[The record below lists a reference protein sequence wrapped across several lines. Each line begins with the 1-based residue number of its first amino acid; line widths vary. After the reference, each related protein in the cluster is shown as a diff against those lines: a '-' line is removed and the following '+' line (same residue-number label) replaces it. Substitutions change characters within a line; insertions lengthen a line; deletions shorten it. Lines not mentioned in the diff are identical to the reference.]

1 MNTFVSLLDKP
12 SKGHRLNHCKK
23 TRIRILFVYYSR
35 LPSFVRNDL
44 EILKRHFAV
53 KELRIP
59 TFRNPLNIFKLL
71 FLIAR
76 VDLVYT
82 WFAGTNAFFAVLFS
96 KLLGK
101 KSVVVVGGYDVAYVP
116 EIGYGSL
123 LSPLGRVKVKFVL
136 RHASMVLPVSKSTAT
151 EMLRVA
157 RPKKFEIVYNGIDVD
172 KFKPSG
178 EKEDLV
184 ITVANVVSNS
194 TVKLKGLN
202 TFVEAS
208 FYLPNIPFIVI
219 GKCNGIVVEHL
230 KKKGG
235 SNLIFAGYYTGE
247 ALINY
252 YRKAKIYCQLSAH
265 ESFGV
270 ALAEAMAC
278 GCIPIVT
285 KRYALPEVV
294 GDTGFYV
301 PYNDPKATAEAIKK
315 ALKSKDKGE
324 KAQERIQRKFSIK
337 TREER
342 LVKEIANLF
351 LV

>member
-1 MNTFVSLLDKP
+1 M
-12 SKGHRLNHCKK
+12 
-23 TRIRILFVYYSR
+23 
-35 LPSFVRNDL
+35 

-82 WFAGTNAFFAVLFS
+82 WFAGTNAFFSVLFS

-101 KSVVVVGGYDVAYVP
+101 KSLVIVGGYDAAYVP

-123 LSPLGRVKVKFVL
+123 LSPLERVKVKFVL
-136 RHASMVLPVSKSTAT
+136 RRASIVLPVSKSTAM

-157 RPKKFEIVYNGIDVD
+157 KPKKFEIVYNGVDVER
-172 KFKPSG
+172 FKPLSK
-178 EKEDLV
+178 KEDLV
-184 ITVANVVSNS
+184 ITVANITES
-194 TVKLKGLN
+194 TIRKKGLEV
-202 TFVEAS
+202 FVKTAA
-208 FYLPNIPFIVI
+208 FLPEIRFVLI
-219 GKCNGIVVEHL
+219 GKYDNSVQQLSRIAGPNVV
-230 KKKGG
+230 
-235 SNLIFAGYYTGE
+235 FTGYLSGE
-247 ALINY
+247 TLLNY
-252 YRKAKIYCQLSAH
+252 YRRAKVYCQLSAH

-301 PYNDPKATAEAIKK
+301 PYNDPKATAKAIKK

-324 KAQERIQRKFSIK
+324 KARERIQRKFSIK
-337 TREER
+337 TREEK
-342 LVKEIANLF
+342 LVEEIVNLF
-351 LV
+351 